1 MSGSY
6 TILLLGLAL
15 PALRPALDSTRLV
28 AAYRSTRSLGLL
40 GLLQMMLR
48 DPLLLVAACAG
59 RSDSANWGR
68 GLGNLALLGLGSK
81 GEVGVVAKATKETS
95 DDEVSR

>member
-1 MSGSY
+1 MV
-6 TILLLGLAL
+6 LG
-15 PALRPALDSTRLV
+15 
-28 AAYRSTRSLGLL
+28 
-40 GLLQMMLR
+40 
-48 DPLLLVAACAG
+48 DPLLLVTACAG

-81 GEVGVVAKATKETS
+81 GEVGVVAKAAKETG